1 MVLVSNVKEDI
12 TAFKAQA
19 GNMLQDNN
27 VQAQ

>member
-1 MVLVSNVKEDI
+1 MVLVSDVKKYI

-19 GNMLQDNN
+19 GKMLQDNN